1 MRGYEI
7 STTQCV
13 AFPNGL
19 LLLNFFWFHLCR
31 KIRCCFFE
39 FLIDERNSCWSLNR
53 RGQSSGQ
60 NFCLSSVLNSIEIL
74 FSRFRDR
81 SCVLAFSLVDEKKR
95 SRTRKHPLPS
105 LISALPDHHI
115 TEYIQYG
122 LHFIRFGFTPAQTTT
137 SSLEKFQKKR
147 LRLRQGTVSY
157 LAYVVF

>member
-95 SRTRKHPLPS
+95 SNEK
-105 LISALPDHHI
+105 
-115 TEYIQYG
+115 
-122 LHFIRFGFTPAQTTT
+122 T
-137 SSLEKFQKKR
+137 SSPIPHISTPRSSHTIIKIWPALYP
-147 LRLRQGTVSY
+147 LRVYSRSNNE
-157 LAYVVF
+157 

>member
-19 LLLNFFWFHLCR
+19 LLLNFFCFHLCC

-39 FLIDERNSCWSLNR
+39 FLIDASETCCSLNR

-81 SCVLAFSLVDEKKR
+81 SCVLAFSLVEEKKR
-95 SRTRKHPLPS
+95 SNTRENILSHPSYQHSPIITHYNKNMACTLSASGLLPLKQQVVS
-105 LISALPDHHI
+105 RSSRRNSVCVKVRFLI
-115 TEYIQYG
+115 Q
-122 LHFIRFGFTPAQTTT
+122 
-137 SSLEKFQKKR
+137 
-147 LRLRQGTVSY
+147 
-157 LAYVVF
+157 YVVF

>member
-19 LLLNFFWFHLCR
+19 LLLNFFWFHLCC

-95 SRTRKHPLPS
+95 SNEK
-105 LISALPDHHI
+105 
-115 TEYIQYG
+115 
-122 LHFIRFGFTPAQTTT
+122 T
-137 SSLEKFQKKR
+137 SSPIPHISTPRSSHTIIKIWPALYP
-147 LRLRQGTVSY
+147 LRVYSRSNNK
-157 LAYVVF
+157 

>member
-95 SRTRKHPLPS
+95 SNEK
-105 LISALPDHHI
+105 
-115 TEYIQYG
+115 
-122 LHFIRFGFTPAQTTT
+122 T
-137 SSLEKFQKKR
+137 SSPIPHISTPRSSHTIIKIWPALYP
-147 LRLRQGTVSY
+147 LRVYSRSNNT
-157 LAYVVF
+157 

>member
-95 SRTRKHPLPS
+95 SNEK
-105 LISALPDHHI
+105 
-115 TEYIQYG
+115 
-122 LHFIRFGFTPAQTTT
+122 T
-137 SSLEKFQKKR
+137 SSPIPHISTPRSSHTIIKLWPALYP
-147 LRLRQGTVSY
+147 LRVYSRSNNT
-157 LAYVVF
+157 